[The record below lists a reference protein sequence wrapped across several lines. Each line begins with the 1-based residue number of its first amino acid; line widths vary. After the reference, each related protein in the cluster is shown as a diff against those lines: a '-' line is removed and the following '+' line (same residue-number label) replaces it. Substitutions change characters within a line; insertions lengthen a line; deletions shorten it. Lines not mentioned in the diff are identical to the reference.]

1 MLLPN
6 LLYFQ
11 VHLFQQ
17 VSIFIT
23 GHYFFMVI
31 CEVLVFVINDEE
43 ISSTILVACMELT
56 L

>member
-11 VHLFQQ
+11 VH
-17 VSIFIT
+17 IFNKSKFLLQGII
-23 GHYFFMVI
+23 FFMVI
-31 CEVLVFVINDEE
+31 CEVLVFVINDEG